1 MIYVYKA
8 LISFEKIMS
17 KSFILL
23 LLLLKI
29 VLDIGIK
36 EKWIELDQSFLHQ
49 SFLHVF
55 GFLLDAALWLAII
68 TMLLAAF
75 SKDRVCKIRAREKA
89 LSNKG

>member
-8 LISFEKIMS
+8 LISFEKMMS

-29 VLDIGIK
+29 ALDIGIK
-36 EKWIELDQSFLHQ
+36 EKWIELDQSFMHI
-49 SFLHVF
+49 F
-55 GFLLDAALWLAII
+55 GFLLDATLWLVII
-68 TMLLAAF
+68 TMLLAAL

>member
-8 LISFEKIMS
+8 LIGFEKMVP

-29 VLDIGIK
+29 ALDIGIK
-36 EKWIELDQSFLHQ
+36 EKWIELDQSFLH
-49 SFLHVF
+49 VF
-55 GFLLDAALWLAII
+55 GFLLDSALWLAII

-75 SKDRVCKIRAREKA
+75 SKDRVFKIRAREKA
-89 LSNKG
+89 ISNKG